1 MLLRTIFTLF
11 GAAFV
16 VQATQLKP
24 IVAPLA
30 MIAIFSGSINAIYQ
44 VNVKRLLAYSSVA
57 QIGYMVLG
65 LALNNVD
72 GLTGGLI
79 HLFNHAPMKGGLFL
93 VLGCVF
99 VGIRSVELKDMRGLG
114 KRMPLTMLAFAIGG
128 LGLIG
133 APLTAGF
140 ISKWYLVLGALEADL
155 WWVAVLI
162 LIATSL
168 LALVYIFK
176 VIEVAY
182 FQDPRMIGM
191 AL

>member
-1 MLLRTIFTLF
+1 ME
-11 GAAFV
+11 
-16 VQATQLKP
+16 
-24 IVAPLA
+24 
-30 MIAIFSGSINAIYQ
+30 
-44 VNVKRLLAYSSVA
+44 
-57 QIGYMVLG
+57 
-65 LALNNVD
+65 
-72 GLTGGLI
+72 
-79 HLFNHAPMKGGLFL
+79 GGLFL

-162 LIATSL
+162 LIASL

-182 FQDPRMIGM
+182 FQDPPDDWDGTVTEAPLSMLVPTYVLIGASVFFGIHTRPM
-191 AL
+191 LSAARQAAEMFLAIGGGQ